1 MRSILKEKES
11 VLYFVLQQQI
21 ENKSFDLPIKII
33 KNYVSPEELKRK
45 DKEYQ
50 LLYGKKF
57 V

>member
-50 LLYGKKF
+50 FFKR
-57 V
+57 